1 MLDTKFYLNKE
12 SCQKSANQCN
22 IKKDAAKLAQEQSS
36 HVYLSIL
43 LKNMT
48 ESKGMVIRDA
58 IVVQVL
64 DSAFDVLV
72 PEFGLEKRVHVD
84 QLPLERH
91 AWVESSEILK
101 LYWNSQAFKQ
111 PDEES
116 NKNLEDGKE
125 ARHAFDTKGAM
136 DHPDDATNA
145 YDDERG
151 LFDDESDYEDEERS
165 SSSHSD
171 AILEDE
177 NDEQATNLTKIKIFG
192 HVQVLITADTTISPP
207 VIKVVAMNPYAAT
220 NSE

>member
-36 HVYLSIL
+36 HVYLSVL
-43 LKNMT
+43 LRNMT
-48 ESKGMVIRDA
+48 AKGMVIRDA

-64 DSAFDVLV
+64 DAAFDVLV

-91 AWVESSEILK
+91 AWIESSETLK
-101 LYWNSQAFKQ
+101 LYWNAHAFKQ

-116 NKNLEDGKE
+116 NKNVEDDKE
-125 ARHAFDTKGAM
+125 NAGSFDSKAM

-151 LFDDESDYEDEERS
+151 LFDDESDYEDDESR
-165 SSSHSD
+165 SSHSG
-171 AILEDE
+171 AVLEDE
-177 NDEQATNLTKIKIFG
+177 NDEQATNLTKVKIFG
-192 HVQVLITADTTISPP
+192 HVQVLITADTTVSPP
-207 VIKVVAMNPYAAT
+207 VIKVVAMNPYAT
-220 NSE
+220 INSE